1 MNNKIN
7 ELLKFAQEMK
17 AIGGADGTAAR
28 RIEARIKTQE
38 LKKKFTNPKSMTGE
52 DIKRICEQNNIS

>member
-17 AIGGADGTAAR
+17 AIGGADGTAAC

>member
-7 ELLKFAQEMK
+7 ELLKFAQEMD
-17 AIGGADGTAAR
+17 AIGTASGTAAR
-28 RIEARIKTQE
+28 RIEARIKAQE